1 MDGSGLATRPGVTAV
16 AAVRA
21 GDRLQP
27 TAGAKHGEV
36 AAVEVEP
43 TGGQRTPGTLE
54 GGLVRLRPV
63 SAADLP
69 ALLAIL
75 EEPEV
80 ARWWRRAEWER
91 VDERDAITVV
101 IELKAAGAIAGAGG
115 AAVAAGGQA
124 VAGCIQYTEET
135 DPDYFSAA
143 VDIFVATAAQGRGV
157 GPDTMRTLIA
167 WLFDVR
173 GHHRVTVDP
182 AAENARAI
190 HVYEELG
197 FRPVGVLRQYE
208 RVADGVWRDAL
219 LMELLAG
226 DFRR

>member
-1 MDGSGLATRPGVTAV
+1 VEIDPSEGRLIPG
-16 AAVRA
+16 
-21 GDRLQP
+21 P
-27 TAGAKHGEV
+27 
-36 AAVEVEP
+36 
-43 TGGQRTPGTLE
+43 LE
-54 GGLVRLRPV
+54 GDLVRLRPV
-63 SAADLP
+63 APADPP
-69 ALLAIL
+69 ALIAIL

-91 VDERDAITVV
+91 VDERGAVTLV

-115 AAVAAGGQA
+115 APAATAGRA

-143 VDIFVATAAQGRGV
+143 VDIFVGTATQGRGV
-157 GPDTMRTLIA
+157 GPDTMRTLIT
-167 WLFDVR
+167 WLFEVR
-173 GHHRVTVDP
+173 GHHRLTVDP

-197 FRPVGVLRQYE
+197 FRPVGVLRRYE
-208 RVADGVWRDAL
+208 RVEDGVWRDAL

>member
-1 MDGSGLATRPGVTAV
+1 MVERDLSEG
-16 AAVRA
+16 
-21 GDRLQP
+21 QP
-27 TAGAKHGEV
+27 
-36 AAVEVEP
+36 
-43 TGGQRTPGTLE
+43 TPGTLE

-63 SAADLP
+63 SPADLP

-91 VDERDAITVV
+91 VDEKDAVTLV
-101 IELKAAGAIAGAGG
+101 IELKAAAIAGAGG
-115 AAVAAGGQA
+115 AAVATGGQA
-124 VAGCIQYTEET
+124 VAGCVQYTEET

-143 VDIFVATAAQGRGV
+143 VDIFVGTAAQGRGV
-157 GPDTMRTLIA
+157 GPDTMKTLLA
-167 WLFDVR
+167 WLFEVR
-173 GHHRVTVDP
+173 GHHRLTVDP

-190 HVYEELG
+190 HVYQELG
-197 FRPVGVLRQYE
+197 FRPVGVLRRYE
-208 RVADGVWRDAL
+208 HVEDGVWRDAL